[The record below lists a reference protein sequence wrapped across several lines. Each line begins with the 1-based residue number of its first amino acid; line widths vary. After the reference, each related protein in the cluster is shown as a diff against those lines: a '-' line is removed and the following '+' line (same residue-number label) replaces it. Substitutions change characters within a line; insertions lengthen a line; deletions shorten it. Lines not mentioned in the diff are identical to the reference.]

1 MSSIRRYV
9 VGPKY
14 LESWVNSDGEGTD
27 LVISSVITH
36 REGNFSSYMN
46 NYRTPI
52 TSPSEDTLVPF
63 YLTIYYGYELK
74 DCLTESLKTKY
85 ALVENDFDKDSE
97 FIIKLK
103 GDIKKI
109 NREYLD
115 LNPDATENPCM
126 FDKKMALNFLLG
138 KKSDYSNLE
147 VDGVRLVD
155 KYQEYI
161 KDDNLKS
168 EAREYLTAI
177 NKGYSPIVIS
187 QTYPRQYI
195 IVNNMGEDW
204 IISTIKSNKRPSLI
218 CKGINGAVS
227 ILDLYSLSNVISFK
241 HRGQYFC
248 LTPRDE
254 ILPFNKLSI
263 YCGISG
269 ICDISKSENGKD
281 VYNLYTASN
290 IDKVYDVI
298 DDFIKAGKLNNNT
311 EYIIHYINKMRK
323 INN

>member
-1 MSSIRRYV
+1 MSSIRRYI

-14 LESWVNSDGEGTD
+14 MESWVGGDGEGTD
-27 LVISSVITH
+27 LVISSVTTF
-36 REGNFSSYMN
+36 RESNFSSYMN

-74 DCLTESLKTKY
+74 DCLTENLKAKY
-85 ALVENDFDKDSE
+85 ALVENDFDKESE
-97 FIIKLK
+97 FITKLK

-115 LNPDATENPCM
+115 LNPNVTESPYK
-126 FDKKMALNFLLG
+126 FDKKIALNFLLG
-138 KKSDYSNLE
+138 KKSDYSNLK

-155 KYQEYI
+155 KYQKYLED
-161 KDDNLKS
+161 KNLKL
-168 EAREYLTAI
+168 EAKEYLAAI
-177 NKGYSPIVIS
+177 SKGYSPIVIS

-204 IISTIKSNKRPSLI
+204 IISAIKSNKRPSLR
-218 CKGINGAVS
+218 CKGVNGAVS
-227 ILDLYSLSNVISFK
+227 IIDLYSLSNVISFK
-241 HRGQYFC
+241 HKGQYFC

-254 ILPFNKLSI
+254 ILPFTKLSI
-263 YCGISG
+263 YCGVSE

-281 VYNLYTASN
+281 VYNIYTASN
-290 IDKVYDVI
+290 IDKVCDAI
-298 DDFIKAGKLNNNT
+298 DDFIEAGKLDNN
-311 EYIIHYINKMRK
+311 YGYVVHYLHKTRK
-323 INN
+323 INS